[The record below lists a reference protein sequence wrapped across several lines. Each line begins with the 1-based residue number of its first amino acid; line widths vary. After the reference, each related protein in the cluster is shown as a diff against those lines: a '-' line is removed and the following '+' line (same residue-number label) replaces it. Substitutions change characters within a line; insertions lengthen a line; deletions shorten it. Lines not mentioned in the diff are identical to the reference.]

1 MKDYEVGQILYL
13 TNESSFK
20 IIPVQIVEEVV
31 RTTISGKLKTYLIQ
45 FPDRNKTVVD
55 IEEIK
60 YSFFKTEKDVKDY
73 LLDNTRNAIDKLLHA
88 ANQLKNEAFATGT
101 LVSSED
107 KKLDQIDDSDV
118 VQPESEKD
126 IITVDL
132 GDGTKG
138 RLKVENL
145 IKATTQ

>member
-13 TNESSFK
+13 TNENSFK
-20 IIPVQIVEEVV
+20 IIPVQVVEEVV

-45 FPDRNKTVVD
+45 FPDKNKTIAD

-60 YSFFKTEKDVKDY
+60 YNFFKTEKDVKTY
-73 LLDNTRNAIDKLLHA
+73 LLENTRIAIDKLLFS
-88 ANQLKNEAFATGT
+88 ANELKNDAFGI
-101 LVSSED
+101 VNSDPEHSQPDEISES
-107 KKLDQIDDSDV
+107 KV
-118 VQPESEKD
+118 VQQDSEKD

-132 GDGTKG
+132 GDGKTG

-145 IKATTQ
+145 IKATNK